1 MSTMTNDEAYEQA
14 MFIFLAYITGCKP
27 REDLQEINEAY
38 LRVGQTT
45 LIEQFVKELGFDDEE
60 DALAFGA
67 YIKEQYLLK
76 NKKAFE
82 EMPYPYKGILLEM
95 LDAYDDDKTVILE
108 DDGVDEV
115 HASVIE
121 GKK

>member
-1 MSTMTNDEAYEQA
+1 MSTITEDKAYKQA
-14 MFIFLAYITGCKP
+14 VCIFLAYITGCKP

-45 LIEQFVKELGFDDEE
+45 LIEEFVKEWGFDDEE

-67 YIKEQYLLK
+67 YMKEQYLLK
-76 NKKAFE
+76 SKKAFEEMLE
-82 EMPYPYKGILLEM
+82 EMPYPYKGILLEV
-95 LDAYDDDKTVILE
+95 LDAY
-108 DDGVDEV
+108 
-115 HASVIE
+115 A